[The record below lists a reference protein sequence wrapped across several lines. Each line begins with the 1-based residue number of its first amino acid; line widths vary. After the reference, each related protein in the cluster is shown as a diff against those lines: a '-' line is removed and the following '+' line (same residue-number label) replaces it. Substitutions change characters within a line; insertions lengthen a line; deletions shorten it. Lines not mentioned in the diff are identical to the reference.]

1 MTLITWSWIFLV
13 VYIALM
19 VGIGLYAQRRV
30 KHADDF
36 ATARNSYG
44 PVFLA
49 FAFAASTASGA
60 TFLGSPALS
69 YEWGLASTWGH
80 VLYPIGLYFGVLI
93 SMRLVAT
100 AGNRFGNRSIPEYL
114 GDRYQSEGIRVLV
127 SLMSLILFFYL
138 AGQLVSGLVMF
149 EIMLGLPPHWA
160 LIITTLV
167 LLFYVVLGG
176 AHADILTDGIQ
187 GAMMLMLAVVV
198 IVLVG
203 LGYGIEGGFAAVVD
217 NLAAQD
223 ENLVKTLNPA
233 TPLYH
238 SWWSILAI
246 LLAHMPLG
254 LLPHLGNKLWAL
266 KETDGQIRFV
276 RLAFLFGMTMAL
288 LGVGGLLARALLG
301 DALYQDGMNPNAAL
315 PMLFIEL
322 FPPWLA
328 ALVGVGVLSAI
339 MSTADGLVV
348 SSSQIIAND
357 IYRRTLVPR
366 MKLTISHDALDAS
379 VLAISRISTVVVL
392 LLCMGMA
399 WALIDTNIAMIVWI
413 GNGGMMAAFAGPL
426 VVGALWRG
434 VTRNGAYAGLVTGF
448 LTFIVLHTRQLDPAW
463 FDPGVLHS
471 VVAWLYEEG
480 PNPYSCAAIGEIVSV
495 LVTFV
500 VSRLTRPLPQ
510 AHVEGM
516 FEHASAKQATAD

>member
-13 VYIALM
+13 LYIGLM
-19 VGIGLYAQRRV
+19 VAVGLFARRRV
-30 KHADDF
+30 RHADDF
-36 ATARNSYG
+36 ATARKSYG

-69 YEWGLASTWGH
+69 YEWGFAANWGNF
-80 VLYPIGLYFGVLI
+80 LYPIGLYFGVLI

-127 SLMSLILFFYL
+127 SILSLVLFFYL

-149 EIMLGLPPHWA
+149 EIMLGLPPEWA
-160 LIITTLV
+160 LVITTLV

-176 AHADILTDGIQ
+176 AHADILTDGLQ
-187 GAMMLMLAVVV
+187 GFMMLLLAVAV
-198 IVLVG
+198 IVMFAV
-203 LGYGIEGGFAAVVD
+203 GYGVDGGFSGMVSS
-217 NLAAQD
+217 LAAQD
-223 ENLVKTLNPA
+223 GNLVQPLNPA

-238 SWWSILAI
+238 SWWSIAAI
-246 LLAHMPLG
+246 IFAHMPLG

-266 KETDGQIRFV
+266 KETGGQMRFV
-276 RLAFLFGMTMAL
+276 RLAFLFGLTMAM
-288 LGVGGLLARALLG
+288 LGLGGLLARALLG
-301 DALYQDGMNPNAAL
+301 DALYEPGMNPNASL

-366 MKLTISHDALDAS
+366 MKLKLSHDALDAS

-392 LLCMGMA
+392 LLTMGMA
-399 WALIDTNIAMIVWI
+399 WALIDTNIAIIVWI

-426 VVGALWRG
+426 MVGALWRG
-434 VTRNGAYAGLVTGF
+434 VTRHGAYAGLLAGF
-448 LTFIVLHTRQLDPAW
+448 LTFAALYLQVLDPAW
-463 FDPGVLHS
+463 FAPGVLHD
-471 VVAWLYEEG
+471 VVTWLHGEG
-480 PNPYSCAAIGEIVSV
+480 PNPYSCAAMGEFVSV
-495 LVTFV
+495 LATVV
-500 VSRLTRPLPQ
+500 VSKLTRPLPGDHLDGLFN
-510 AHVEGM
+510 AR
-516 FEHASAKQATAD
+516 AA

>member
-1 MTLITWSWIFLV
+1 MTLITWSWVFLV
-13 VYIALM
+13 VYIGLM
-19 VGIGLYAQRRV
+19 VGIGLYAQKRV

-60 TFLGSPALS
+60 TFLGGPALA
-69 YEWGLASTWGH
+69 YEWGFAVNWTNI
-80 VLYPIGLYFGVLI
+80 LYPIGLYFGVLI

-100 AGNRFGNRSIPEYL
+100 AGNRFGSRSIPEFL

-127 SLMSLILFFYL
+127 SLMSLVLFFYL

-149 EIMLGLPPHWA
+149 EIMLGLPAHWA
-160 LIITTLV
+160 LIITSLV

-187 GAMMLMLAVVV
+187 GFMMLILAVVV
-198 IVLVG
+198 IILFL
-203 LGYGIEGGFAAVVD
+203 LGYGVEGGFSGMID
-217 NLAAQD
+217 LLAAQD
-223 ENLVKTLNPA
+223 ENLLKPLNPA
-233 TPLYH
+233 TPLFH
-238 SWWSILAI
+238 SWWSIVAI
-246 LLAHMPLG
+246 VFAHMPLG

-266 KETDGQIRFV
+266 KEGDGQIRFV
-276 RLAFLFGMTMAL
+276 RLAFIFGLTMAL

-301 DALYQDGMNPNAAL
+301 DALYQADMNPNAAL

-328 ALVGVGVLSAI
+328 ALVGVGVLSAV

-357 IYRRTLVPR
+357 LYRRTLVPR
-366 MKLTISHDALDAS
+366 LKLNISHDALDAS

-426 VVGALWRG
+426 MVGALWRG
-434 VTRNGAYAGLVTGF
+434 VTRYGAYAGLLSGF
-448 LTFIVLHTRQLDPAW
+448 LTFLILHTQQLDPAW
-463 FDPGVLHS
+463 FAPGMLHD
-471 VVAWLYEEG
+471 VVTWLYQEG
-480 PNPYSCAAIGEIVSV
+480 PNPYSCAALGEFVSV
-495 LVTFV
+495 SATYL
-500 VSRLTRPLPQ
+500 VSRLTRPLPRDHIDGLFGKEQ
-510 AHVEGM
+510 GV
-516 FEHASAKQATAD
+516 

>member
-1 MTLITWSWIFLV
+1 MTLITWSWIFPV
-13 VYIALM
+13 IYIGLM
-19 VGIGLYAQRRV
+19 VGIGLYAQRRI

-36 ATARNSYG
+36 ATARRSYG

-60 TFLGSPALS
+60 TFLGGPALA
-69 YEWGLASTWGH
+69 YEWGFAVNWSNF
-80 VLYPIGLYFGVLI
+80 LYPVGLYFGVLI
-93 SMRLVAT
+93 SMRLVAS

-127 SLMSLILFFYL
+127 SLMSLVLFFYL

-149 EIMLGLPPHWA
+149 EIMLGLPAHWA

-187 GAMMLMLAVVV
+187 GFMMLLLAVAV
-198 IVLVG
+198 IILFL
-203 LGYGIEGGFAAVVD
+203 LGYGVEGGFSGMID
-217 NLAAQD
+217 SLAEQD
-223 ENLVKTLNPA
+223 ENLLKPLNPE
-233 TPLYH
+233 TPLFH
-238 SWWSILAI
+238 SWWSIVAI
-246 LLAHMPLG
+246 VLAHMPLG

-276 RLAFLFGMTMAL
+276 RLAFIFGLTMAL

-301 DALYQDGMNPNAAL
+301 DALYQDGMNPNDAL

-322 FPPWLA
+322 FPPWLG
-328 ALVGVGVLSAI
+328 ALVGVGVLSAV

-366 MKLTISHDALDAS
+366 LKLTISHDALDAS

-426 VVGALWRG
+426 MVGALWRG
-434 VTRNGAYAGLVTGF
+434 VTRHGAYAGLVSGF
-448 LTFIVLHTRQLDPAW
+448 VTFLLLHTRQLDPAW
-463 FDPGVLHS
+463 FAPGTLHNL
-471 VVAWLYEEG
+471 VAWLHQEG
-480 PNPYSCAAIGEIVSV
+480 PNPYSCAALGELVSV
-495 LVTFV
+495 SLTVI
-500 VSRLTRPLPQ
+500 VSRLTRPLSRQHLDVLFGSKP
-510 AHVEGM
+510 AG
-516 FEHASAKQATAD
+516 